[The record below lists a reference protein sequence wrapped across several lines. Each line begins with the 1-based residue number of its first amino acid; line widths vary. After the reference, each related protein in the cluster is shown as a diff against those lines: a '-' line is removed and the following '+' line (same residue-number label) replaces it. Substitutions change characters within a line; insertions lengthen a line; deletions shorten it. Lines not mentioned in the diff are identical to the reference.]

1 MTNDTLNGGGNTHR
15 LKTHS
20 TCWDAIERGEKRFE
34 ARRDD
39 RFFQRGDTV
48 ILQRLC
54 PLTGGLNSAPG
65 KSRVS
70 TRDLT
75 FRIGWMLR
83 GEEYGI
89 KPGFVV
95 FQLEP
100 MESAS

>member
-1 MTNDTLNGGGNTHR
+1 MITHE
-15 LKTHS
+15 LKCHA

-39 RFFQRGDTV
+39 RFFQRDDIVVLKRTDADGTYSIAD
-48 ILQRLC
+48 
-54 PLTGGLNSAPG
+54 G
-65 KSRVS
+65 SRFK

-83 GEEYGI
+83 GEEFGI

-100 MESAS
+100 VA